1 MHYDAIY
8 PGKPWYDT
16 HGRRIQ
22 AHGASVYYEDGV
34 YYWIGENKQ
43 FTHKGSKI
51 WSWGIKAYS
60 STDLCNWRDEGLIIP
75 PQPHDKKSPLHPYRK
90 LNRPRVIYNPATST

>member
-1 MHYDAIY
+1 MWIVLKFAFCYHETKEQTIKGVVYMHYDAIY

-60 STDLCNWRDEGLIIP
+60 STDLCN
-75 PQPHDKKSPLHPYRK
+75 
-90 LNRPRVIYNPATST
+90 